1 MITIDGLLIIL
12 RKYKGVNEIMIY
24 VIIATVIAVIIGG
37 LATANNSGGP
47 MVGALC

>member
-1 MITIDGLLIIL
+1 
-12 RKYKGVNEIMIY
+12 MIY

-47 MVGALC
+47 MVGALLLGMVTFFAALVICNTCGML